1 MAVDR
6 ARSRTADEEPAAP
19 QPPAQEVTPSLD
31 RLEADLVQVSI
42 AHLGQRIAAR
52 FPARNLVQVAAQL
65 ADLADE
71 VEDTSG
77 ASRTRLRIARWVS
90 TVLGL
95 AITAATVLIVV
106 AVLRQVRVELV
117 DGSADWVPLV
127 ESGINDVV
135 FAGIAIWFL
144 LALPARFERARI
156 LALLHRLRSLAH
168 VIDMHQ
174 LTKDPEH
181 LNPNYSPTGVSV
193 RDPMSREEMAHYLD
207 YCSELLSLT
216 GKVAA
221 LCAEASED
229 DVILDTVAG
238 VESLTSDLAARIWQK
253 ISLLPD

>member
-1 MAVDR
+1 M
-6 ARSRTADEEPAAP
+6 
-19 QPPAQEVTPSLD
+19 TPSVHGRAAAGTASRRLD
-31 RLEADLVQVSI
+31 RLDADLVQVSI
-42 AHLGQRIAAR
+42 AHLGERIAAR
-52 FPARNLVQVAAQL
+52 FPTRNLGQVAAEL
-65 ADLADE
+65 RDLADE

-77 ASRTRLRIARWVS
+77 ASRARLRVARWVS
-90 TVLGL
+90 VVVGL
-95 AITAATVLIVV
+95 ATAAVTVFIVV
-106 AVLRQVRVELV
+106 AVLRELRAEV
-117 DGSADWVPLV
+117 TGGSADWVPLV

-144 LALPARFERARI
+144 IALPARFERARI

-181 LNPNYSPTGVSV
+181 LNPSYNPTGASV
-193 RDPMSREEMAHYLD
+193 RDSMTRAEMALYLD

-229 DVILDTVAG
+229 DIILGTVAG
-238 VESLTSDLAARIWQK
+238 VESLSSDLASKIWQK

>member
-6 ARSRTADEEPAAP
+6 ARSRALDEETAAP
-19 QPPAQEVTPSLD
+19 HPPEHDVTPSLD
-31 RLEADLVQVSI
+31 RLDADLVQVSI

-65 ADLADE
+65 TDLADE

-95 AITAATVLIVV
+95 AITAATVLIVI
-106 AVLRQVRVELV
+106 AVLRQVRVELAG
-117 DGSADWVPLV
+117 GSADWVPLV

-144 LALPARFERARI
+144 IALPARFERARI

-181 LNPNYSPTGVSV
+181 LNPSYSPTGASV
-193 RDPMSREEMAHYLD
+193 RDPMSREEMALYLD

>member
-1 MAVDR
+1 M
-6 ARSRTADEEPAAP
+6 SG
-19 QPPAQEVTPSLD
+19 LD
-31 RLEADLVQVSI
+31 RLDADRVQVSI
-42 AHLGQRIAAR
+42 AHLGRRIEAR
-52 FPARNLVQVAAQL
+52 FPTRNLGQVAREL

-90 TVLGL
+90 IGVGL
-95 AITAATVLIVV
+95 VIAAVTILIVV
-106 AVLRQVRVELV
+106 AVLRQVRAEVTG
-117 DGSADWVPLV
+117 GSADWVPLV

-135 FAGIAIWFL
+135 FAGIAVWFL
-144 LALPARFERARI
+144 VALPARFERARI

-174 LTKDPEH
+174 LTKSPEH
-181 LNPNYSPTGVSV
+181 LSAGYAPTDVSV
-193 RDPMSREEMAHYLD
+193 RDPMTREEMAHYLD

-229 DVILDTVAG
+229 DVILETVSG
-238 VESLTSDLAARIWQK
+238 VESLTSDLAATVWQK
-253 ISLLPD
+253 VAILPGEGS